1 MIDIGRFEDG
11 KEKWMRKWKQAVSLA
26 AAGAMFFAMPNAS
39 LASSPEFSRT
49 EEEWARLR
57 DDVLEYDEIED
68 LIAEYNATVQ
78 TNQLDLNE
86 FKKKYGDTKDDVSAK
101 YRDMANEIYA
111 SVDYPDSD
119 DPMYGMVVNSML
131 MAEIQ
136 AKNMMQQADDNL
148 DDSEII
154 YLNYKQAEKTL
165 VTVAQSNMINYA
177 KGQLQ
182 LRQAEVAL
190 LQAQSAMASTNTR
203 RANGLATQ
211 TEVLSAQEALLTAQ
225 RSVESARS
233 GMENVRQKLLVMLGW
248 RFDARPEIRP
258 IPKADL
264 SRIGGMNPQ
273 TDKEQAIENNYTR
286 KVNKK
291 KLANAASDNVIL
303 SLEKTIADNEQK
315 IGSSLVTNYQNVLT
329 AKLAYDQAV
338 AELDVESRNLH
349 SLEVNFQQGNASRM
363 QMENQ
368 QYVVQNKQLA
378 VEIADLNL
386 FQTMETYDWAVN
398 GLAGT
403 S

>member
-1 MIDIGRFEDG
+1 
-11 KEKWMRKWKQAVSLA
+11 
-26 AAGAMFFAMPNAS
+26 
-39 LASSPEFSRT
+39 
-49 EEEWARLR
+49 
-57 DDVLEYDEIED
+57 
-68 LIAEYNATVQ
+68 
-78 TNQLDLNE
+78 
-86 FKKKYGDTKDDVSAK
+86 
-101 YRDMANEIYA
+101 
-111 SVDYPDSD
+111 
-119 DPMYGMVVNSML
+119 
-131 MAEIQ
+131 
-136 AKNMMQQADDNL
+136 
-148 DDSEII
+148 
-154 YLNYKQAEKTL
+154 
-165 VTVAQSNMINYA
+165 
-177 KGQLQ
+177 
-182 LRQAEVAL
+182 
-190 LQAQSAMASTNTR
+190 
-203 RANGLATQ
+203 
-211 TEVLSAQEALLTAQ
+211 
-225 RSVESARS
+225 
-233 GMENVRQKLLVMLGW
+233 
-248 RFDARPEIRP
+248 
-258 IPKADL
+258 
-264 SRIGGMNPQ
+264 MNPQ

>member
-1 MIDIGRFEDG
+1 
-11 KEKWMRKWKQAVSLA
+11 MRKWKQAVSLA

-211 TEVLSAQEALLTAQ
+211 TEVLSAQDALLTAQ

>member
-1 MIDIGRFEDG
+1 
-11 KEKWMRKWKQAVSLA
+11 MRKWKQAVSLA